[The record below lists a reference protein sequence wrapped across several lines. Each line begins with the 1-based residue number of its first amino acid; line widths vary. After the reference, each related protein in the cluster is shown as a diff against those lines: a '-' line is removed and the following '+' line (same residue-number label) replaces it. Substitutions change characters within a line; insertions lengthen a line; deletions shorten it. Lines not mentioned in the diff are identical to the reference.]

1 VRFQSHSLRRKVGC
15 QNSLPNARSRSLSAF
30 GCREARGAP
39 SMQRYSVRGLKGPA
53 AVVPSLCAIGPGR
66 DLSLGDARSAFQRV
80 IWNIECEIVLSDFGY
95 AFSIRIYHGRNARL
109 EDLRQRD
116 CYRAPR
122 ARVCAAGH
130 SRPVLRNTDMARERC
145 NDASMLFLFGSL
157 PLQAT
162 NPRPF

>member
-1 VRFQSHSLRRKVGC
+1 MRFQS
-15 QNSLPNARSRSLSAF
+15 RSYDGRWVAKT
-30 GCREARGAP
+30 GCRTRARAASPRRLQTGACAP

-53 AVVPSLCAIGPGR
+53 AVVPSLRAIGPGR
-66 DLSLGDARSAFQRV
+66 DLSLGDARRAFQRV
-80 IWNIECEIVLSDFGY
+80 IRYIECEIVLSDFGY
-95 AFSIRIYHGRNARL
+95 AVSIRIYHGRNPCL
-109 EDLRQRD
+109 EDLRQGD

-130 SRPVLRNTDMARERC
+130 SRPVSRNTAMARERC

-162 NPRPF
+162 NPRAF

>member
-1 VRFQSHSLRRKVGC
+1 
-15 QNSLPNARSRSLSAF
+15 
-30 GCREARGAP
+30 
-39 SMQRYSVRGLKGPA
+39 MQRYSVRGLKGPA

-130 SRPVLRNTDMARERC
+130 SRPVLRNTDMACERC
-145 NDASMLFLFGSL
+145 NDASMLFLFGSGNEPEGIL
-157 PLQAT
+157 T
-162 NPRPF
+162 KI